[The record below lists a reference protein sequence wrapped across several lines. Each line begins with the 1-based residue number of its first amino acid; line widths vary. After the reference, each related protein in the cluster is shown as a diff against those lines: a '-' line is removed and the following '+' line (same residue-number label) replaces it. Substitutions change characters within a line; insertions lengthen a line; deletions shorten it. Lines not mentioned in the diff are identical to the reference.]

1 MHTDTD
7 QICTIQFMFIHSV
20 YTFWNLNF
28 EYRALYVHKQN
39 SNFKINM
46 FASYTAYVESV
57 LLLRTR
63 SLITMYAITTLRYMH
78 FLYHFTKNLIFHS
91 IGWGANQMI
100 EYLPKN
106 LWARYSFGLYRRKR
120 ASMPYGCKIHLG
132 SIGADDFCWKTS
144 HKFINVKHIIRPLYI
159 YVITICE
166 LCVQLK
172 EWKIELHS

>member
-20 YTFWNLNF
+20 YTFWNHTYANWTKIWRSF
-28 EYRALYVHKQN
+28 FLYLIQH
-39 SNFKINM
+39 M
-46 FASYTAYVESV
+46 EESV

-63 SLITMYAITTLRYMH
+63 ALITMYAITTLRYMH

-172 EWKIELHS
+172 EWMIELHS